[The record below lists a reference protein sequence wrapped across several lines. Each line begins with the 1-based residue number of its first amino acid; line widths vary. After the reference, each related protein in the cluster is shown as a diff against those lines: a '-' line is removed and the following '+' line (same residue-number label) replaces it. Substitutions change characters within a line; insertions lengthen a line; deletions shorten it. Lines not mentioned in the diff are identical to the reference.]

1 MTEDSDE
8 NSTRNERRS
17 IEEIKN
23 DDPDWL
29 TETDVFILRTLA
41 TELVLTPSIIA
52 ENIDHARPS
61 VSRRLNTLQAAGH
74 VKKIDRG
81 KYIIT
86 DEGKEFLDG
95 RIVFKEE

>member
-1 MTEDSDE
+1 MSEDEGE
-8 NSTRNERRS
+8 NSSNDEERW
-17 IEEIKN
+17 IKEIKN
-23 DDPDWL
+23 DEPDWL
-29 TETDVFILRTLA
+29 TETDVFILRTLN
-41 TELVLTPSIIA
+41 TGLVLTPSIIA
-52 ENIDHARPS
+52 ENIDHARPT

-95 RIVFKEE
+95 RIVYEEE